1 MPWFP
6 TSPGTRE
13 SGLFPPQ
20 AKAATKGVGVVACT
34 RMRRQ
39 RMELFDVAAPNYR
52 FVGLERGDEARHDVG
67 NVTAPFLLAV
77 ALQPGAADIVLIGT
91 LLVAQVTEL
100 NRLHSSVHNHGRSK
114 SRSQA

>member
-1 MPWFP
+1 
-6 TSPGTRE
+6 SPGTRE

-77 ALQPGAADIVLIGT
+77 AFQPGPAHVI
-91 LLVAQVTEL
+91 LVSAFLVGQMAEL
-100 NRLHSSVHNHGRSK
+100 HGLHDSVHNHGRSK
-114 SRSQA
+114 SRPEA